1 MTRRN
6 AGGFTLFEILAV
18 VIVIGILVAALL
30 PQFGWI
36 RNESPA
42 KQSALELA
50 DTIELMRDEAA
61 LQGRNFGLRFEPDGY
76 VILDLDPDSGAW
88 LTISDDDFLEPVV
101 LPDDIVMELYIEDRE
116 IELEATPE
124 DEGEE
129 QLDAFGNPME
139 TAEQPPQ
146 VVVLTSGEMTPFQ
159 LRLDQFGNDEFLQLN
174 ADAFGELELLTELP

>member
-1 MTRRN
+1 MTRRRT
-6 AGGFTLFEILAV
+6 GGFTLFEILAV
-18 VIVIGILVAALL
+18 VIVITVLVGALL
-30 PQFGWI
+30 PNFSWI
-36 RNESPA
+36 RTESPA
-42 KQSALELA
+42 RESVRELA

-101 LPDDIVMELYIEDRE
+101 LPDDIVMGLYVEDRE
-116 IELEATPE
+116 IELEAAPE

-129 QLDAFGNPME
+129 QFDAFGNPLE

-146 VVVLTSGEMTPFQ
+146 IVVLASGEMTPFQ
-159 LRLDQFGNDEFLQLN
+159 LRLDQFGSDEFTQLN